1 MKFPHCVQFIH
12 FFSLYQEDDA
22 TYEYF
27 PYFGNTYVVVAASL
41 NGGNCLAAFVK
52 MIQEWVV
59 DLGLSIN
66 QEKIWEKTIKLGM
79 ASQLPVTST
88 NGSDNKEMKIKPT
101 LFGERHEPD
110 LKGSILGLAPNNLAL
125 GQVVRALCHGLAQ
138 NLAKMMSPEM
148 LVSSGMTKIIGSG
161 ACLCRNP
168 VLMEEVQNVY
178 NLPVE
183 FTSEGSACI
192 GAALSIIDVKFN
204 K

>member
-1 MKFPHCVQFIH
+1 
-12 FFSLYQEDDA
+12 
-22 TYEYF
+22 
-27 PYFGNTYVVVAASL
+27 
-41 NGGNCLAAFVK
+41 
-52 MIQEWVV
+52 
-59 DLGLSIN
+59 
-66 QEKIWEKTIKLGM
+66 
-79 ASQLPVTST
+79 
-88 NGSDNKEMKIKPT
+88 MKIKPT

>member
-1 MKFPHCVQFIH
+1 M
-12 FFSLYQEDDA
+12 
-22 TYEYF
+22 
-27 PYFGNTYVVVAASL
+27 
-41 NGGNCLAAFVK
+41 
-52 MIQEWVV
+52 
-59 DLGLSIN
+59 
-66 QEKIWEKTIKLGM
+66 
-79 ASQLPVTST
+79 
-88 NGSDNKEMKIKPT
+88 KPT

-125 GQVVRALCHGLAQ
+125 GQVVRALCHGLAE
-138 NLAKMMSPEM
+138 NLAEMMSPEM

-192 GAALSIIDVKFN
+192 GAALSIIDVKH
-204 K
+204 

>member
-1 MKFPHCVQFIH
+1 MI
-12 FFSLYQEDDA
+12 FFSLYQEDSA

-138 NLAKMMSPEM
+138 NLAEMMSPEM

-192 GAALSIIDVKFN
+192 GAALSIIDVKLN